1 MSLATRCTS
10 CNTVFR
16 VVQDQLKVSEG
27 WVRCGRCDAVFN
39 ALEGLFDLEPSPA
52 PAATP
57 TTEAPASPP
66 PEAPAVLAEDVA
78 PGAPEPVADG
88 EPVFEPAAAEPTPA
102 ASEAEA
108 EAHPQVDA
116 SPRPPPEGV
125 EGSSGANAF
134 PHEPLPA
141 FAAQREPVFVESP
154 PEPFGANSGADFD
167 ATPAS
172 RVEEQDRIDFADAR
186 FNTALLAEE
195 GIATG
200 DSILEAAPDS
210 RPPAPTEAPLQAD
223 AAPPE
228 FLRKAE
234 RDARWASPRARWTLA
249 LASLALLA
257 LLGAQVALHYR
268 DLVVT
273 LLPETRPALQ
283 ALCEATG
290 CRIEPLRRIDDIVI
304 ESSSLNALPGGGD
317 AVRLSVVL
325 RNRGV
330 FPLAFPAIELTLT
343 DAGGQMIARRILPPG
358 DFGVA
363 AAAVLPAASEAPL
376 QLVLTT
382 SGRRASGYTVEPFYP

>member
-1 MSLATRCTS
+1 
-10 CNTVFR
+10 
-16 VVQDQLKVSEG
+16 
-27 WVRCGRCDAVFN
+27 
-39 ALEGLFDLEPSPA
+39 
-52 PAATP
+52 
-57 TTEAPASPP
+57 
-66 PEAPAVLAEDVA
+66 
-78 PGAPEPVADG
+78 
-88 EPVFEPAAAEPTPA
+88 
-102 ASEAEA
+102 
-108 EAHPQVDA
+108 
-116 SPRPPPEGV
+116 
-125 EGSSGANAF
+125 
-134 PHEPLPA
+134 
-141 FAAQREPVFVESP
+141 
-154 PEPFGANSGADFD
+154 
-167 ATPAS
+167 
-172 RVEEQDRIDFADAR
+172 
-186 FNTALLAEE
+186 
-195 GIATG
+195 
-200 DSILEAAPDS
+200 
-210 RPPAPTEAPLQAD
+210 LQAD

-234 RDARWASPRARWTLA
+234 REARWASPRARWTLA
-249 LASLALLA
+249 LASLALFG
-257 LLGAQVALHYR
+257 LLGVQAALHYR

-358 DFGVA
+358 DFGVGA
-363 AAAVLPAASEAPL
+363 VAVLPAASEAPL